1 MRARVPMTQKTS
13 GLHGDPSLKAA
24 RLLEVTDDTDM
35 QEMSTD
41 PQSKTS
47 LASDTQAFLV

>member
-1 MRARVPMTQKTS
+1 MTQKTS

-24 RLLEVTDDTDM
+24 RLLEVTDDSDM